1 MADPNW
7 IDNGDG
13 TANLATPIAA
23 LAAGTSTTVDI
34 IFTVDAGASGTID
47 NFAEISGAMDDMGN
61 VVPDV
66 DSTPDAIDDDV
77 FLTDD
82 DVTDNGLAGGDE
94 DDHDRAQLN
103 VEPPPEAEAEAE
115 APAVEAPTAVEEVP
129 VLAFTGTS
137 SDVLAIIASA
147 VLILGLLMAAATRR
161 SDYETQ

>member
-34 IFTVDAGASGTID
+34 IFTVDAGATGTID
-47 NFAEISGAMDDMGN
+47 NFAEISGATDGDGN
-61 VVPDV
+61 PVTDI
-66 DSTPDAIDDDV
+66 DSTPDATNDDL

-82 DVTDNGLAGGDE
+82 DVTGNGLAGGDE

-103 VEPPPEAEAEAE
+103 VAPPPVINTV
-115 APAVEAPTAVEEVP
+115 PVQDPPPVP
-129 VLAFTGTS
+129 VLAFTGAS
-137 SDVLAIIASA
+137 STALAIVASTMLL
-147 VLILGLLMAAATRR
+147 VGLALVAKQRR
-161 SDYETQ
+161 REEIGA